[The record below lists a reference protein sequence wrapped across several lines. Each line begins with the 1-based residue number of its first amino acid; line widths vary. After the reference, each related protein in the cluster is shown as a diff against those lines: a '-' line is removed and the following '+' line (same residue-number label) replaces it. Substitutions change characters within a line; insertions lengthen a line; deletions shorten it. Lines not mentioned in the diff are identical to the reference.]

1 MYQHSSVFI
10 LVIRKSNFI
19 FYNINKK
26 PRTSVILLI
35 LLIYVVLL
43 YLRLRAP
50 LIRENIAIDCVSLCN
65 FAVDDVWLFY
75 TVEVT
80 CSDST
85 FHSIPTVL

>member
-26 PRTSVILLI
+26 PRISVILLM
-35 LLIYVVLL
+35 YVVLL
-43 YLRLRAP
+43 YLMIYVYL
-50 LIRENIAIDCVSLCN
+50 LVRENITVDSVSLCN
-65 FAVDDVWLFY
+65 FAVDDVRLFY

-85 FHSIPTVL
+85 FHSIPTML

>member
-1 MYQHSSVFI
+1 MCQHSSVFI
-10 LVIRKSNFI
+10 LVIRKSSFI

-26 PRTSVILLI
+26 PRTSDI

-43 YLRLRAP
+43 YLRLRDP
-50 LIRENIAIDCVSLCN
+50 LVRENITVDSVSLCN
-65 FAVDDVWLFY
+65 FAIYDVRLFY

-85 FHSIPTVL
+85 FHSIPTML

>member
-1 MYQHSSVFI
+1 MCQHSSVFMP
-10 LVIRKSNFI
+10 VRRKSRFI

-35 LLIYVVLL
+35 YVVFLSL
-43 YLRLRAP
+43 KIYTYP
-50 LIRENIAIDCVSLCN
+50 LVRENITVDSVSLCN
-65 FAVDDVWLFY
+65 FAINDVWLFY

>member
-1 MYQHSSVFI
+1 MCQHSSVFI
-10 LVIRKSNFI
+10 LVKRKSSFI
-19 FYNINKK
+19 LYNINKK
-26 PRTSVILLI
+26 PRISMI

-43 YLRLRAP
+43 YPMIYVYLLV
-50 LIRENIAIDCVSLCN
+50 RENIAIDCVSLCN
-65 FAVDDVWLFY
+65 FAVDDIWLFY

>member
-1 MYQHSSVFI
+1 MCQHSSVFI
-10 LVIRKSNFI
+10 LVRRKSNFI

-26 PRTSVILLI
+26 TRTSVI

-43 YLRLRAP
+43 YLRLRDP
-50 LIRENIAIDCVSLCN
+50 LVRENIAIDCVSLCN

-85 FHSIPTVL
+85 FHSIPTML

>member
-1 MYQHSSVFI
+1 MCHHSSVFI

-26 PRTSVILLI
+26 PRTSMI

-43 YLRLRAP
+43 YPMIYVYLLV
-50 LIRENIAIDCVSLCN
+50 RENIAIDSVSLCN
-65 FAVDDVWLFY
+65 FAVDDVRLFY